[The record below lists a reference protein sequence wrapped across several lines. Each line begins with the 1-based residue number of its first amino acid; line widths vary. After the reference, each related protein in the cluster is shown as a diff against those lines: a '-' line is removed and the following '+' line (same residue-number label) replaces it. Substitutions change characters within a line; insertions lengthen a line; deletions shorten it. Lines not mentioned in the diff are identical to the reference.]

1 MKLFL
6 CFIPSPTKDLLDL
19 FGFAHTVRIIAII
32 QLVSLCISIVGLIF
46 VCVPYA
52 GMAYTEFHKKDYKCV
67 KISESLFSFYSI
79 TVGYASVLPVLS
91 SHYCL
96 HSQLLD

>member
-52 GMAYTEFHKKDYKCV
+52 GMAYTEFHKKDYSCV
-67 KISESLFSFYSI
+67 RI
-79 TVGYASVLPVLS
+79 T
-91 SHYCL
+91 
-96 HSQLLD
+96 